1 VSFLK
6 RLVVPAL
13 VGLGYQPIV
22 IVRSRGK
29 SNPTLDEVLAEYH
42 SSAR

>member
-1 VSFLK
+1 MSFLK
-6 RLVVPAL
+6 RLVVPAP
-13 VGLGYQPIV
+13 VGLGYHPIV